1 MRSITTDQEETS
13 RNGTDAG
20 TAPRAA
26 GYPPLLE
33 FRDVTV
39 VREGRTV
46 IDRVSLRLDEG
57 EHLAILGPN
66 GAGKST
72 LIRTVLREFYPVR
85 REGTVFACRGQST
98 WDVFDL
104 RSAIGVVSND
114 LQQAYARDVSGREV
128 VLSGFFSS
136 IGLFNHVVTDAMV
149 GKADE
154 ICRFLGIEHLVDRPM
169 ASLSSGEARRFLIG
183 RALVHDPAALL
194 LDEPTNSLD
203 LAALHALRGMLRE
216 IARAGTAVVTV
227 TQQLHD
233 IIPECDRIVL
243 MRGGRIIAD
252 GPRAEVLTDE
262 RIGSLFGVPVR
273 LVTENGWFYPTGY

>member
-1 MRSITTDQEETS
+1 M
-13 RNGTDAG
+13 
-20 TAPRAA
+20 
-26 GYPPLLE
+26 
-33 FRDVTV
+33 
-39 VREGRTV
+39 
-46 IDRVSLRLDEG
+46 
-57 EHLAILGPN
+57 
-66 GAGKST
+66 
-72 LIRTVLREFYPVR
+72 VR
-85 REGTVFACRGQST
+85 RQIGFMSANTAVYDRMTAWEMVEYFGRLHGIPVSQLSERMERLFDRLKMNDIRDLLGAKMST
-98 WDVFDL
+98 
-104 RSAIGVVSND
+104 GMKQKVSI
-114 LQQAYARDVSGREV
+114 A
-128 VLSGFFSS
+128 
-136 IGLFNHVVTDAMV
+136 
-149 GKADE
+149 
-154 ICRFLGIEHLVDRPM
+154 
-169 ASLSSGEARRFLIG
+169 
-183 RALVHDPAALL
+183 RALVHAPSTLL